1 MCHPYFAIF
10 GRGFINK
17 FDALIRQ
24 QFPCM
29 KILTPKGVITVFVD
43 QQEARIIEKGH
54 TPGQTNVHHLNS
66 TKEKKD
72 PYVEAKRYKEKVEIV
87 LMV

>member
-1 MCHPYFAIF
+1 
-10 GRGFINK
+10 
-17 FDALIRQ
+17 
-24 QFPCM
+24 M

-72 PYVEAKRYKEKVEIV
+72 LYVEAKRDKEKVEIV